1 MNVHTTVAEKGAIT
15 AGVSV
20 FVVAVVGESAGE
32 DVGRLLYV
40 AGGGPGIDLMSA
52 ASAWDCTPDGDI
64 LPGIGNPETPY
75 DLGSYEV
82 FSTGE
87 GILSR
92 FERVHSLRNF
102 VRFRLKLCRRIKKRM
117 MQIRASTPTMM
128 PAIVPLES
136 GMAPRA
142 LLPFGEP
149 VEVDVSVGCTMEGVP
164 WKVELEEDVGVRSVV
179 DDVDNVV
186 LLLLPLVVVLELL
199 VVGML
204 DVVEDDGEKVLTT
217 VMVIGPV
224 IVTPPMTRFAFPSS
238 CRLLLASRSTCSR
251 RR

>member
-1 MNVHTTVAEKGAIT
+1 
-15 AGVSV
+15 
-20 FVVAVVGESAGE
+20 
-32 DVGRLLYV
+32 
-40 AGGGPGIDLMSA
+40 
-52 ASAWDCTPDGDI
+52 
-64 LPGIGNPETPY
+64 
-75 DLGSYEV
+75 V

-136 GMAPRA
+136 GMAARA
-142 LLPFGEP
+142 LLPCGEP
-149 VEVDVSVGCTMEGVP
+149 VEVVVSVGCTMEGVP
-164 WKVELEEDVGVRSVV
+164 WKVELEEGVGIRSVV
-179 DDVDNVV
+179 DGVDNVV
-186 LLLLPLVVVLELL
+186 LLLLLL

-204 DVVEDDGEKVLTT
+204 DVVDEDGGKVLMT